1 MSFQIV
7 TNQMAFCN
15 CQQASY
21 EYEFIIVQLQADCII
36 FIGLYIYFFFSRWPG
51 AIIGFKSCG
60 NQVIRVRG
68 LVFAVTI

>member
-21 EYEFIIVQLQADCII
+21 EYELIIVQLQADCII
-36 FIGLYIYFFFSRWPG
+36 FIGLYIFFSP
-51 AIIGFKSCG
+51 A
-60 NQVIRVRG
+60 G
-68 LVFAVTI
+68 LGQL